1 MPASAAS
8 NVHARVEATPVD
20 ALDGASGQSP
30 ATPTARSGSNQDDP
44 GRSGSRGQAR
54 RQRAVARLGHIV
66 SAFVFLALA
75 SATPVF
81 AAAGDAVAIKDAAL
95 RGCIETALDK
105 SAGETITEGELAG
118 LSELRCEAKSVADL
132 AGLEYAT
139 GLTTLLRLST
149 NDITDLTPL
158 AGLVSLQAL
167 YIDQN
172 PVRQDLSPLA
182 NLVNLKDLGLHGI
195 TAHCDPPIGCTY
207 GPLDYS
213 ALGRLTKL
221 ERLDISYGSE
231 ELLAEV
237 SSLTALKEL
246 YVSNAFIWDISP
258 LMENR
263 GLDSALIEMRHNPLG
278 CAAISED
285 IPALRARG
293 ANVVVD
299 SVPSAVPKSPKKLKV
314 VRGKYKA
321 RLSWKFHR
329 NEVVNVFEARYA
341 KESEDNFGDWQFTG
355 GGDRPST
362 GHGFGTDG
370 PPYGDAE
377 GLDPDARYLFEVRGV
392 NTAGCGVIGRVSAE
406 PYVAEPKADAGKDR
420 TVPEDGKAQLDGSGS
435 SGPSGQTLTYSW
447 RQSAGSP
454 SVTIEGADTAT
465 PSFATPNLVA
475 PATLT
480 FELTVTAGEA
490 SATDMVDI
498 TIDADNDPPTARAG
512 KDQTVAE
519 ASAGS
524 LDAAGSSDPEG
535 EPLAYSWR
543 QSGGEPTLT
552 LTGANTATPSF
563 TTPNLVAP
571 TTLTFELTATAG
583 GASTT
588 DTVNVTIDADNDSPT
603 ANAGEDQTVAAGGV
617 GRLDGSASSDP
628 EGESLDY
635 SWRQS
640 AGEPSVALA
649 EARTAAPSFKAPI
662 VTTNATL
669 TFELTVTAGGAS
681 ATDTVEVTIQAA
693 AKPVAHAG
701 KDRTVA
707 EDGEARLDGSGSSGP
722 AGKTLAYSWRQTSG
736 EPSVS
741 LSGADTATPSFATPN
756 LVAPTTLTFELT
768 VSVAEAKSSD
778 TVDVTID
785 ADNDS
790 PTANAGEDQ
799 TIDAGSVGR
808 LDGGA
813 SSDPEGESLDYS
825 WRQSAGEPSVA
836 LAEAR
841 TATPAFK
848 APIVTTNATLTFELT
863 VTAGGAS
870 ATDTVD
876 VTIDAGAPTVAIADA
891 HLRQCIEKALGK
903 EAGESPTEDE
913 MATLTG
919 LRCSAARGSGGQ
931 MVRVASLAG
940 LEHASN
946 LASLEIN
953 GHAVSDLSPLSGL
966 TSLRRLMASSGAI
979 ADVSPLAKLTR
990 LMELRIAANRISDVT
1005 PLANLT
1011 ALRTLDVGKNAI
1023 ADISALA
1030 GLTSLTYLGIYY
1042 NGVSDVSAIK
1052 GMTGL
1057 KMLSMYRNAVADIGV
1072 VSGLTSLVDLN
1083 AENNDIWDISAL
1095 AANTGL
1101 GPAASL
1107 YLAKNP
1113 LGCAAV
1119 SAVAGLEAKGVS
1131 VSVDAADAAPGAPA
1145 NLAVEMASGTAT
1157 LTWDAPKAG
1166 TVRVHE
1172 VRHRPGA
1179 DGVFGNWEMVP
1190 GGAESRS
1197 HSVSDLADGS
1207 HAFEV
1212 RAVNSAG
1219 CGEAARI
1226 STDSVASPTV
1236 SIPDSRL
1243 RQCIEKALDKT
1254 PGEPTTEAEMA
1265 TLTNLLCTDV
1275 RNEAGKIVAQVASL
1289 AGLEHATSLVQLQ
1302 ITDHAVSDLS
1312 PLSGLASLR
1321 RLYAG
1326 RGSLLADVSPLANL
1340 TGLTDLRVANSNI
1353 SDLTPLAGLTSLRHL
1368 EVGQNAVAD
1377 ISALAGLTSLTELN
1391 IYSNHIS
1398 DISAIAGMTSL
1409 EWLNMSANEIVDIGA
1424 TRGLTALL
1432 GLTAELND
1440 IWDISALT
1448 ANAGIGNGTIVSL
1461 AQNPLG
1467 CAAVPAVAEL
1477 RARGARVH
1485 VDSAEAAPAAPANL
1499 AVEVDDGTATLTWD
1513 APQAGTVRVHEVRRR
1528 SGANGV
1534 FGSWEM
1540 VPGGGESRSHRVS
1553 DLADGSHAFE
1563 VRAVNAAGCST
1574 AARISTASASPT
1586 VSIPDRRLR
1595 QCVEKA
1601 LGKTTGEPTTEA
1613 EMATLTN
1620 LLCATRNDERRTVNE
1635 VASLAG
1641 LEHATSLVQLQITN
1655 HAVSD
1660 LSPLSGLA
1668 SLRRLYAGGGPLTD
1682 VSPLAN
1688 LTGLTDLRV
1697 AANSI
1702 SDLTPLAGLTS
1713 LRHLEVGSNAIS
1725 DISALAGLTALTF
1738 LGITS
1743 NAISDISAISGM
1755 TRLETLQMDTN
1766 AVADIDAVSGLTS
1779 IVYLTAEYNNIWDIS
1794 ALTANRGIGSAKL
1807 VALAENPLGCAAVAA
1822 VAELRARGAT
1832 VHVSSAEAAPAAPAN
1847 LAVEMADGA
1856 ATLTWDA
1863 PPADTVRV
1871 HEVRRRSGANGFGS
1885 WEMVPGGGE
1894 SRSHRVPDLA
1904 GGSHAFEVRAVNAE
1918 GCSTAARASIGGA
1931 TVSIKDA
1938 SLRYCVER
1946 ELDKASGSA
1955 ITEDDMASIERLR
1968 CRVHGPDRS
1977 PHGAIRSLEG
1987 LQFATG
1993 LRSLSI
1999 QGNAVSDLSPIAQLP
2014 LATLDIYHNA
2024 VTDFSALT
2032 SLQSLTTLGAGGNPT
2047 SDLAPLGGLT
2057 GLTTLSMVGSALV
2070 DISPLGHLTNL
2081 TTLWLGG
2088 NAISDVSALAALTS
2102 LETLGLSGNAIS
2114 DISPLADLKSMT
2126 TLMLV
2131 TNAIVDVSPLRD
2143 LTSLHDLRLRDN
2155 RIADVGA
2162 LVRNLGLGKGDYI
2175 ELSENLIPCGANAM
2189 QIQTLRRR
2197 GAVVYADEGPLSP
2210 PLDLAGTPG
2219 DASATLTW
2227 RAPEGCVVGYYE
2239 YRHGTGEPL
2248 VFNAWTDIGG
2258 DTTHTVSGL
2267 TNGVLH
2273 AFEVRALG
2281 TSDGNWG
2288 DSSRVDVTL
2297 AADPDA
2303 PVEIHD
2309 PQLSK
2314 ALAERLSDGEQAQD
2328 ADDGDAAERTITQ
2341 GDLATFTSLSLDD
2354 LGIAKL
2360 NGLEYAINLGA
2371 LRLSGN
2377 AIATLVPIGELPV
2390 LTTLWA
2396 SDNNLTDISAL
2407 AGLVALTELALDGN
2421 AISDLSALSQLSS
2434 LTRLWLNDNAIADI
2448 GPLVTNTGLGS
2459 GEVSLDGSSDY
2470 IDLRGNP
2477 LGTVALGEHA
2487 PALRGRGAAVL
2498 VDDGSHAV
2506 PVFLAAGSPFGESF
2520 VRILSRAGKAGEV
2533 SIVAIDA
2540 AGRRFGPTTFTLGA
2554 GRTMRIDS
2562 DDLEQGNPAIGLASG
2577 VGVGQ
2582 GDWRLELRSAL
2593 SDMEVHAYTRTKTGL
2608 VASMNVLAPEAY
2620 ARHRLLTFDRDGN
2633 TGRLRVINPAS
2644 KVARAL
2650 IEGVDGGGNAATV
2663 AVEVP
2668 AGTVR
2673 DFDAAALEAGTGTG
2687 VVSGGLGQGAGE
2699 WRLRVTSYDG
2709 VHVLNLA
2716 SSAAQLTNLSAMPL
2730 MADASKPQHLPLIPA
2745 AEWPVGR
2752 SGFLRFVNY
2761 SAEAG
2766 SVEVRAFDH
2775 DGRARDPVTLVI
2787 GAGSAVRLTPAD
2799 LAQGSAAKGLPKG
2812 VGEGA
2817 WRLELR
2823 SSSDVYAGSYMRSG
2837 ESAPLVAMHSLAP
2850 RLSSGDSDVVFFNP
2864 ASSELTSRLRLVN
2877 VGTASARVAITA
2889 IDDSGASPGRVVRV
2903 TIPAGA
2909 TREFTAFE
2917 LETGKADGLSGELG
2931 NGSGQWRLLVAS
2943 DGDIH
2948 VVSLV
2953 ESTTGYAGNVSR

>member
-1 MPASAAS
+1 M
-8 NVHARVEATPVD
+8 
-20 ALDGASGQSP
+20 
-30 ATPTARSGSNQDDP
+30 
-44 GRSGSRGQAR
+44 
-54 RQRAVARLGHIV
+54 RLG
-66 SAFVFLALA
+66 
-75 SATPVF
+75 
-81 AAAGDAVAIKDAAL
+81 G
-95 RGCIETALDK
+95 
-105 SAGETITEGELAG
+105 
-118 LSELRCEAKSVADL
+118 
-132 AGLEYAT
+132 
-139 GLTTLLRLST
+139 
-149 NDITDLTPL
+149 NDISDLTPL

-172 PVRQDLSPLA
+172 PVEQDLSPLA
-182 NLVNLKDLGLHGI
+182 NLVNLKELGLHGI
-195 TAHCDPPIGCTY
+195 TLHCDHPIGCSF

-221 ERLDISYGSE
+221 ESLDISYGSR

-237 SSLTALKEL
+237 RSLTALKNL
-246 YVSNAFIWDISP
+246 TVNNAFIWDISP

-263 GLDSALIEMRHNPLG
+263 GLDSALIEMLHNPLG
-278 CAAISED
+278 CAAITED
-285 IPALRARG
+285 IPTLRARG

-299 SVPSAVPKSPKKLKV
+299 SVPSAVPQSPKKLKV
-314 VRGKYKA
+314 VRHKYGA
-321 RLSWKFHR
+321 RLSWKFRR
-329 NEVVNVFEARYA
+329 NEVVNVFEVRRSYG
-341 KESEDNFGDWQFTG
+341 EDNFGDWLYTG
-355 GGDRPST
+355 GGDRPTT
-362 GHGFGTDG
+362 GYYFGTNG
-370 PPYGDAE
+370 PNHPEA
-377 GLDPDARYLFEVRGV
+377 LDPDRRYLFKVRGV
-392 NTAGCGVIGRVSAE
+392 NTAGCGVIGRIWAE
-406 PYVAEPKADAGKDR
+406 PYVAEPKADAGEDQ

-447 RQSAGSP
+447 RQSAGNP
-454 SVTIEGADTAT
+454 SVTIEGADTEK

-490 SATDMVDI
+490 SATDTVDI

-519 ASAGS
+519 SGAGK
-524 LDAAGSSDPEG
+524 LDGGASSDPEG
-535 EPLAYSWR
+535 ELLAYSWR
-543 QSGGEPTLT
+543 QSSGEPTLT
-552 LTGANTATPSF
+552 LTDANTATPSF
-563 TTPNLVAP
+563 ATPNLVAP

-588 DTVNVTIDADNDSPT
+588 DTVKITIDADNDSPM
-603 ANAGEDQTVAAGGV
+603 ANAGEDQTVTAGGV

-635 SWRQS
+635 SWHQS

-662 VTTNATL
+662 VTTN
-669 TFELTVTAGGAS
+669 
-681 ATDTVEVTIQAA
+681 
-693 AKPVAHAG
+693 
-701 KDRTVA
+701 
-707 EDGEARLDGSGSSGP
+707 
-722 AGKTLAYSWRQTSG
+722 
-736 EPSVS
+736 
-741 LSGADTATPSFATPN
+741 
-756 LVAPTTLTFELT
+756 TTLTFELM
-768 VSVAEAKSSD
+768 
-778 TVDVTID
+778 
-785 ADNDS
+785 
-790 PTANAGEDQ
+790 
-799 TIDAGSVGR
+799 
-808 LDGGA
+808 
-813 SSDPEGESLDYS
+813 
-825 WRQSAGEPSVA
+825 
-836 LAEAR
+836 
-841 TATPAFK
+841 
-848 APIVTTNATLTFELT
+848 

-876 VTIDAGAPTVAIADA
+876 VTIDAGAPTVSIADA
-891 HLRQCIEKALGK
+891 HLRQCIERALGK

-913 MATLTG
+913 MATLTM
-919 LRCSAARGSGGQ
+919 LRCGAARDSEGQ
-931 MVRVASLAG
+931 VVQVASLAG

-953 GHAVSDLSPLSGL
+953 GHAVSDLSPLAGL

-979 ADVSPLAKLTR
+979 ADVSPLANLTR

-1005 PLANLT
+1005 PLGGLT

-1023 ADISALA
+1023 ADVSALA

-1042 NGVSDVSAIK
+1042 NTISDISAIK

-1101 GPAASL
+1101 GPSASL
-1107 YLAKNP
+1107 RLAKNP

-1145 NLAVEMASGTAT
+1145 NLAVEVASGTAT

-1172 VRHRPGA
+1172 VRHRAGA
-1179 DGVFGNWEMVP
+1179 DGAFGNWEMVP

-1243 RQCIEKALDKT
+1243 RQCVEKALGKT
-1254 PGEPTTEAEMA
+1254 PGEPTTEAEVA
-1265 TLTNLLCTDV
+1265 TLTKLLCTDV
-1275 RNEAGKIVAQVASL
+1275 RNEAGELVAQVASL
-1289 AGLEHATSLVQLQ
+1289 AGMEHATSLVQLQ

-1326 RGSLLADVSPLANL
+1326 SGSVLADVSPLANL
-1340 TGLTDLRVANSNI
+1340 TGLTDLGVANSNI

-1368 EVGQNAVAD
+1368 EVGQNAVSD

-1409 EWLNMSANEIVDIGA
+1409 EWLNMSANEIVDVGA
-1424 TRGLTALL
+1424 ARGLTSLL
-1432 GLTAELND
+1432 GLTAEYNN

-1448 ANAGIGNGTIVSL
+1448 ANAGISNGTIVSL

-1540 VPGGGESRSHRVS
+1540 VPGGAESRSHSVS

-1563 VRAVNAAGCST
+1563 VRAVNSAGCGE

-1586 VSIPDRRLR
+1586 VSIPDSRLR

-1601 LGKTTGEPTTEA
+1601 LGKTPGEPTTEA
-1613 EMATLTN
+1613 EMTTLTN

-1725 DISALAGLTALTF
+1725 DIAALAGLTSLTF
-1738 LGITS
+1738 LGIYS
-1743 NAISDISAISGM
+1743 NRISDISAIAGM
-1755 TRLETLQMDTN
+1755 TSLETLQMDTN

-1807 VALAENPLGCAAVAA
+1807 VALTGNPLGCAAVAA

-1832 VHVSSAEAAPAAPAN
+1832 VHVYSAAEAAPAAPAN
-1847 LAVEMADGA
+1847 LAVEMADGT

-1871 HEVRRRSGANGFGS
+1871 HEVRRRSGANGGFGS
-1885 WEMVPGGGE
+1885 WKMVPGGGE

-1904 GGSHAFEVRAVNAE
+1904 GGSHAFEVRAVNAM

-1955 ITEDDMASIERLR
+1955 ITEDDMASIERLS
-1968 CRVHGPDRS
+1968 CRLFGPDRS
-1977 PHGAIRSLEG
+1977 PHGQIRSLEG

-1993 LRSLSI
+1993 LMRLNI
-1999 QGNAVSDLSPIAQLP
+1999 ERNAVSDLSPIAQLP
-2014 LATLDIYHNA
+2014 LVTLDIYRNA

-2032 SLQSLTTLGAGGNPT
+2032 SLRSLTTLSAGGNPT
-2047 SDLAPLGGLT
+2047 SDITPLGGLT
-2057 GLTTLSMVGSALV
+2057 GLTRLSMVGSGLV
-2070 DISPLGHLTNL
+2070 DISPLARLTNL
-2081 TTLWLGG
+2081 TTLWLGA
-2088 NAISDVSALAALTS
+2088 NAISDISALAALTS
-2102 LETLGLSGNAIS
+2102 LEMLGLSGGNAIS
-2114 DISPLADLKSMT
+2114 DISPLADLRSLT
-2126 TLMLV
+2126 YLGLGG
-2131 TNAIVDVSPLRD
+2131 NAIVDVSPLRD
-2143 LTSLHDLRLRDN
+2143 LTSLHDLFLSFN
-2155 RIADVGA
+2155 RIADVSA
-2162 LVRNLGLGKGDYI
+2162 LVENVGLGKGDYI
-2175 ELSENLIPCGANAM
+2175 ELGENPIPCGANAM
-2189 QIQTLRRR
+2189 QIQTLRSR
-2197 GAVVYADEGPLSP
+2197 GVRVWADEGPLSP

-2258 DTTHTVSGL
+2258 DTRHTVSGL

-2281 TSDGNWG
+2281 TRDGNWG

-2314 ALAERLSDGEQAQD
+2314 ALAERLADGEQPQD
-2328 ADDGDAAERTITQ
+2328 ADDDAERTITQ

-2354 LGIAKL
+2354 LGITKL
-2360 NGLEYAINLGA
+2360 NGLEYAINLRT

-2377 AIATLVPIGELPV
+2377 AIATLAQIGELP

-2421 AISDLSALSQLSS
+2421 AISDISALSQLSS

-2448 GPLVTNTGLGS
+2448 APLVTNTGLGS
-2459 GEVSLDGSSDY
+2459 GEVRPDGSSDY

-2477 LGTVALGEHA
+2477 LGTVALDEHA

-2520 VRILSRAGKAGEV
+2520 VRILSRDGKAGEV

-2540 AGRRFGPTTFTLGA
+2540 AGRRFGPTTFTLGT

-2562 DDLEQGNPAIGLASG
+2562 DDLEQGNPAIGLATG

-2593 SDMEVHAYTRTKTGL
+2593 PDMEIHAYTRTKDGL

-2620 ARHRLLTFDRDGN
+2620 ARHRLLTFDRGGN
-2633 TGRLRVINPAS
+2633 TGRLRVINPTS

-2650 IEGVDGGGNAATV
+2650 IEGVGGDGNAATV

-2668 AGTVR
+2668 AGAVR
-2673 DFDAAALEAGTGTG
+2673 DFDAAALESGAGTG

-2709 VHVLNLA
+2709 VRVLGLT
-2716 SSAAQLTNLSAMPL
+2716 SGQAQLTNLSSMPV

-2745 AEWPVGR
+2745 AEWPAGR

-2766 SVEVRAFDH
+2766 GVEVRAFDR

-2823 SSSDVYAGSYMRSG
+2823 SSSDVYAGSYMRAG

-2850 RLSSGDSDVVFFNP
+2850 RLPSGDSDVVFFNP

-2877 VGTASARVAITA
+2877 VGAASARVAITGT
-2889 IDDSGASPGRVVRV
+2889 DDSGASPGGVVRV

-2909 TREFTAFE
+2909 TREFTASE

-2931 NGSGQWRLLVAS
+2931 DGSGQWRLAVAS
-2943 DGDIH
+2943 DGDVH
-2948 VVSLV
+2948 VVSFV
-2953 ESTTGYAGNVSR
+2953 ESTTGYVGNVSR